1 MKKIIFF
8 LLFCLSPFILTAC
21 FPEGEKNSNS
31 SEEIKLDQK
40 DGTTPE
46 FIEEKIENN
55 LVIKARVVGFDYV
68 NLKRSSISLK
78 AFDEEKVKD
87 IFLVDNTIIETNEV
101 QNGFFPE
108 YTDKY
113 FELSND
119 ASLSLEMGSVT
130 YRTPFYMNREY
141 DSVISNTTYFV
152 RDDLENVFK
161 ANSLEHISKEDAINQ
176 VKETAEELGINDL
189 GIPQVLSLDLK
200 TLEQEWEDYEMKDG
214 SHPRKWE
221 KDDEAYA
228 VIFPISYDKINITN
242 KGYFSLNSSSG
253 IPIIGSRILG
263 IVNKDGLIYMTA
275 NGIYDI
281 GETVKQNI
289 KPISIEKALT
299 KLQDK
304 YKDTLLT
311 DLVTISKI
319 ALEYVPVI
327 SENKGIEYELVP
339 CWVFTANQEI
349 TVTDSKGTSQSS
361 SEFSIIFN
369 AETGE
374 EILIGG
380 EY

>member
-1 MKKIIFF
+1 M
-8 LLFCLSPFILTAC
+8 FCLSPFILTAC

>member
-1 MKKIIFF
+1 MKKILV
-8 LLFCLSPFILTAC
+8 LLFFCLSPFILTAC
-21 FPEGEKNSNS
+21 FPDGEQNNNS

-40 DGTTPE
+40 DKATPE
-46 FIEEKIENN
+46 FIEEKIEDN
-55 LVIKARVVGFDYV
+55 LVIKARVVGFDNT

-78 AFDEEKVKD
+78 EFDEDKVKD
-87 IFLVDNTIIETNEV
+87 TFLVNNKIVETNEV
-101 QNGFFPE
+101 QNAFFPE
-108 YTDKY
+108 YIDKY
-113 FELSND
+113 YDLSD
-119 ASLSLEMGSVT
+119 DSSLSIELGSVT

-141 DSVISNTTYFV
+141 DSVISDTTYFV

-161 ANSLEHISKEDAINQ
+161 ATSLEHISKEDAINQ
-176 VKETAEELGINDL
+176 VKQTAEKLGIKQL
-189 GIPQVLSLDLK
+189 GNPQVIAFDLK
-200 TLEQEWEDYEMKDG
+200 TLEQEWEDYETKDG
-214 SHPRKWE
+214 SHPRHWE

-228 VIFPISYDKINITN
+228 VIFPISYENINITN

-253 IPIIGSRILG
+253 IPVIGSRILG
-263 IVNKDGLIYMTA
+263 IVNKGGLIYMTA

-281 GETVKQNI
+281 GETVKEKI
-289 KPISIEKALT
+289 KPISIENALT
-299 KLQDK
+299 KLKDK
-304 YKDTLLT
+304 YENTLLT

-319 ALEYVPVI
+319 SLEYVPVI
-327 SENKGIEYELVP
+327 AENKGIEYELVP

>member
-1 MKKIIFF
+1 
-8 LLFCLSPFILTAC
+8 
-21 FPEGEKNSNS
+21 
-31 SEEIKLDQK
+31 
-40 DGTTPE
+40 
-46 FIEEKIENN
+46 
-55 LVIKARVVGFDYV
+55 
-68 NLKRSSISLK
+68 
-78 AFDEEKVKD
+78 
-87 IFLVDNTIIETNEV
+87 
-101 QNGFFPE
+101 
-108 YTDKY
+108 
-113 FELSND
+113 
-119 ASLSLEMGSVT
+119 
-130 YRTPFYMNREY
+130 
-141 DSVISNTTYFV
+141 
-152 RDDLENVFK
+152 
-161 ANSLEHISKEDAINQ
+161 
-176 VKETAEELGINDL
+176 
-189 GIPQVLSLDLK
+189 
-200 TLEQEWEDYEMKDG
+200 MKDG
-214 SHPRKWE
+214 SHPRQWE

-253 IPIIGSRILG
+253 IPVIGSRILG

-281 GETVKQNI
+281 GETVKEKI
-289 KPISIEKALT
+289 KPISIEKAIT

-327 SENKGIEYELVP
+327 AENKGIEYELVP